1 MALEKQVQI
10 YGIDTGNFYTN
21 REARLHWKNQKI
33 KIEKNKLKNEQ
44 KNNLRIIDKL
54 KEIAPNNIITSIV
67 SDVYLRRNEMI
78 NIWCEFKNKEIDR
91 TKDDLKTLLKNKV
104 DANEQS
110 NGKHHKRILNE
121 NTLTDKHIISM
132 FDSSLTRIIGLE
144 HDKLTDAFMVIQV
157 YYYDMIKDLIYYGYE
172 YKGEKYI
179 YFTSSAGQIRT
190 KKTVFIKESLWN
202 KYEKTLMCGLT
213 IDSINAKGGNNPNKH
228 LAYMALSNS
237 ATDEWYDFDID
248 KTIVIKDFETN
259 VYGTY
264 DLIDDIDCSITRTT
278 GYAPIPHTDGAGMI
292 LPFAFGVSQK
302 NKMVRLPWVK
312 GLLGVFDYVEFIK
325 ENNCSPIIKDIYGK
339 EWNIIEDDIQI
350 IFTESQF
357 KMYKYYSSWDEYKTY
372 FKQYDCSAGYTN
384 EEEDRIKDAK
394 INYQML
400 QTLID
405 FKDEDIVNISKRSI
419 DKLNNLT
426 SSIKNMKDAF
436 GVTPYN
442 QNMSPIQQAIDI
454 YPNLLNDEYLK
465 NRLRDIKKSLIKKY
479 KSGKLEVKGKYTFI
493 LPDFYAACEY
503 WFMGNENPNG
513 LLDDGEVYCSLFKTV
528 KEVDCLRSPH
538 LFIEHPVRCNTA
550 YCNNDITDKQRERLD
565 KLDKWYTTKA
575 LYTSCKDMISRILQF
590 DTDGDKSLVVAD
602 KPLVEL
608 AKKNMQGIVPLFYNM
623 KKASSS
629 ILNNKIIYRGLE
641 LAFTG
646 SNIGQYSNNITKIWN
661 SDIFIN
667 GNEQE
672 RQDAIDM
679 VKITCMLNNF
689 CIDYAKTLYMPT
701 IPSYIEKKMKLYIGN
716 KVPHFFTYAKDRE
729 DTKVSAINNSF
740 VNKLDNIIPNPRI
753 NCRKINLGTINYKML
768 MNNPNLEIDLN
779 SENNIVLLLNSYHK
793 LNKEYYNKI
802 DLKDDNIDITKR
814 TTISSL
820 RQSLM
825 YKNISK
831 EIKQELSQFGYND
844 IEITDIL
851 VKYLY
856 DIKKSKHKEALW
868 FCYGNHILDNLRRN
882 VKKPTKTIQCIDCG
896 EWLDI
901 SKTNRRTCRCEECQR
916 KIRLRQKSE
925 NERRRRLEKKVG

>member
-1 MALEKQVQI
+1 MAL
-10 YGIDTGNFYTN
+10 T
-21 REARLHWKNQKI
+21 
-33 KIEKNKLKNEQ
+33 
-44 KNNLRIIDKL
+44 
-54 KEIAPNNIITSIV
+54 
-67 SDVYLRRNEMI
+67 
-78 NIWCEFKNKEIDR
+78 
-91 TKDDLKTLLKNKV
+91 
-104 DANEQS
+104 
-110 NGKHHKRILNE
+110 
-121 NTLTDKHIISM
+121 
-132 FDSSLTRIIGLE
+132 
-144 HDKLTDAFMVIQV
+144 
-157 YYYDMIKDLIYYGYE
+157 
-172 YKGEKYI
+172 
-179 YFTSSAGQIRT
+179 
-190 KKTVFIKESLWN
+190 
-202 KYEKTLMCGLT
+202 
-213 IDSINAKGGNNPNKH
+213 
-228 LAYMALSNS
+228 NS
-237 ATDEWYDFDID
+237 ATDEWDDFDID

-278 GYAPIPHTDGAGMI
+278 GYAPIPHTDGSGMI

-513 LLDDGEVYCSLFKTV
+513 LLNDGEVYCSLFKTV

-538 LFIEHPVRCNTA
+538 LFIEHPVRYNTA
-550 YCNNDITDKQRERLD
+550 YCNSDISDKQRERLN

-590 DTDGDKSLVVAD
+590 DVDGDKSLVVAD

-629 ILNNKIIYRGLE
+629 ILDNKVIYRGLE

-646 SNIGQYSNNITKIWN
+646 SNIGQFSNNITKIWN

-667 GNEQE
+667 GNAQE
-672 RQDAIDM
+672 KLDAIDM
-679 VKITCMLNNF
+679 VKITCMLNNH

-701 IPSYIEKKMKLYIGN
+701 IPSHIEKKMKLYVGS
-716 KVPHFFTYAKDRE
+716 KVPHFFKYAKDRE
-729 DTKVSAINNSF
+729 ENKVSNINDSF

-753 NCRKINLGTINYKML
+753 NCRKINLGTIDYRLL
-768 MNNPNLEIDLN
+768 MNNPSLEVDLDT
-779 SENNIVLLLNSYHK
+779 ENNIVALLNVYQK
-793 LNKEYYNKI
+793 LNREYYNKI
-802 DLKDDNIDITKR
+802 DLKDDNIDTTKC
-814 TTISSL
+814 TTVSSL
-820 RQSLM
+820 RQALM

-831 EIKQELSQFGYND
+831 EIKTELSKFGYSD
-844 IEITDIL
+844 IEISDIL

-868 FCYGNHILDNLRRN
+868 FCYGEHILDNLKRN
-882 VKKPTKTIQCIDCG
+882 VKKPTKTIQCVDCG

-901 SKTNRRTCRCEECQR
+901 DKKNRRTCRCEECQR
-916 KIRLRQKSE
+916 KERLKQKSE
-925 NERRRRLEKKVG
+925 NERKRRLALKVS